1 MLRDHILGAEHTWA
15 AEEGSHCDCD
25 YPSPESLHSDV
36 AARVEAEA
44 LEAAVALDSAVG
56 VHVTRHSLEDS

>member
-15 AEEGSHCDCD
+15 AEQGSHCDCD

-44 LEAAVALDSAVG
+44 LGAAGALDSAVE
-56 VHVTRHSLEDS
+56 VHV